1 MLFKIYLLLAI
12 NFEKNKNINFICFN
26 FIMLDKENFFSLI
39 INQKTVK
46 ILFL

>member
-26 FIMLDKENFFSLI
+26 FIMLDKENIFSLKKKK
-39 INQKTVK
+39 KTV
-46 ILFL
+46 IIIFL